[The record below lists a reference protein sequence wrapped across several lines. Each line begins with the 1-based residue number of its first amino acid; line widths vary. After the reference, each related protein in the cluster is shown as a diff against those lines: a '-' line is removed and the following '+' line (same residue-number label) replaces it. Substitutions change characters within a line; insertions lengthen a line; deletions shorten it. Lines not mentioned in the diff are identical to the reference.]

1 MINSYPP
8 KSRNRQKL
16 SSINS
21 CHRNPCPC
29 RHVPVLRRL
38 RYGSGLRRGKVH
50 GRRSIARR
58 VHDCTSVC
66 VPILQGAQGGG
77 GAVRHGR
84 TAGGQA
90 PGRVR
95 AALCCVRRA
104 GVAVKATTAALPAAA
119 AFREPQT
126 LSTACTLASNFGP
139 AEEPCRRTRWTTSWA
154 GVCICLSILLPCVRS
169 CVSDQRCCYLVGHGM
184 LCRKG

>member
-1 MINSYPP
+1 MQDVDAAAAPT
-8 KSRNRQKL
+8 R
-16 SSINS
+16 
-21 CHRNPCPC
+21 
-29 RHVPVLRRL
+29 
-38 RYGSGLRRGKVH
+38 
-50 GRRSIARR
+50 ARR
-58 VHDCTSVC
+58 PLVSVRSPTHARSPLDA
-66 VPILQGAQGGG
+66 VRHKRAQGGG